1 MDKHNK
7 QDTYR
12 GYTIDHFEEGGG
24 YGATGHNQFT
34 ADSLDELHAL
44 IDQEHKEFMGFYN
57 GWEIRYEQSTDKYV
71 AKEDEYDTFSL
82 TATSMLAM
90 YSLIHEYTQRQRAKK
105 EEDEAFADMERIRN
119 SYINRGRGV

>member
-1 MDKHNK
+1 MDKHNE

-24 YGATGHNQFT
+24 YGATGYNQFT
-34 ADSLDELHAL
+34 ADSLEELHAL
-44 IDQEHKEFMGFYN
+44 IDQEHKEFMGFYC

-71 AKEDEYDTFSL
+71 AREDEYDTFEL

-90 YSLIHEYTQRQRAKK
+90 YSLIHEYTTRKRKLAD
-105 EEDEAFADMERIRN
+105 EEQAHADMEQTKN
-119 SYINRGRGV
+119 SYLNRGRGV